1 MATGMNSQQISR
13 ILLIQALEQ
22 SDPEGRYISQST
34 RQRATQ
40 HARKVVPDEPL
51 SSVESSIQFFTNRAE
66 SIWNFLS
73 TSYPMITDS
82 FRGAQATIPF
92 TIMAIPAFA
101 VGLFING
108 LGTTQ
113 RVNLLNF
120 PLLILLLWN
129 MGTYAGTI
137 LPPLLG
143 KDLTGPLLRHLAKG
157 FVAVAEWL
165 GKGLWP
171 KMSLPGGAVREWILQ
186 SSEQFM
192 HLSWRHW
199 HPVII
204 SRVRFLLHIGSA
216 CLALGIILSMYVR
229 GLVLDYQATWES
241 TFLSATQVHT
251 VLNGL
256 LGPAAWLLGFP
267 FPPAEDLVHLQAPGH
282 GSAAPWIH
290 MWALTAF
297 IGIVIPRMT
306 LAWLSTRFA
315 RKAVQS
321 FMLPL
326 DEPYYLQ
333 LLSTERGQGIQI
345 DLMPYSYQPSAAA
358 LDCLGQCLL
367 DLIGNQATLHWRDP
381 LPYGQTSVPWL
392 QATSSPQ
399 TVVLICNVAQT
410 PEAEVHGEIFH
421 MLQASIESCNGQ
433 HHLLLVL
440 DLEPYQHLADQTQMK
455 GRQQTW
461 QRLANDHHLQIV
473 AFHAKDTSRDQ
484 LLEKAQA
491 ALWPPKSEMT

>member
-1 MATGMNSQQISR
+1 MNSQQISR

-22 SDPEGRYISQST
+22 SDPEGRYISHST

-297 IGIVIPRMT
+297 
-306 LAWLSTRFA
+306 
-315 RKAVQS
+315 
-321 FMLPL
+321 
-326 DEPYYLQ
+326 
-333 LLSTERGQGIQI
+333 
-345 DLMPYSYQPSAAA
+345 
-358 LDCLGQCLL
+358 
-367 DLIGNQATLHWRDP
+367 
-381 LPYGQTSVPWL
+381 
-392 QATSSPQ
+392 
-399 TVVLICNVAQT
+399 
-410 PEAEVHGEIFH
+410 
-421 MLQASIESCNGQ
+421 
-433 HHLLLVL
+433 
-440 DLEPYQHLADQTQMK
+440 
-455 GRQQTW
+455 
-461 QRLANDHHLQIV
+461 
-473 AFHAKDTSRDQ
+473 
-484 LLEKAQA
+484 
-491 ALWPPKSEMT
+491 

>member
-1 MATGMNSQQISR
+1 MAIVMNSKQVSK

-22 SDPEGRYISQST
+22 SDPQGRYLPHST
-34 RQRATQ
+34 RQRASQ
-40 HARKVVPDEPL
+40 HAKKCSPHESP
-51 SSVESSIQFFTNRAE
+51 SSAESSIQFFTNRAE
-66 SIWNFLS
+66 SLWNFLS
-73 TSYPMITDS
+73 TSYPMITES
-82 FRGAQATIPF
+82 FRGAQATIPY
-92 TIMAIPAFA
+92 TIVAIPAFA
-101 VGLFING
+101 AGLFING

-157 FVAVAEWL
+157 FAAVTEWL
-165 GKGLWP
+165 GKGPWP
-171 KMSLPGGAVREWILQ
+171 KMALPGGADREWILQ
-186 SSEQFM
+186 SSERFM
-192 HLSWRHW
+192 NLWWRHW

-204 SRVRFLLHIGSA
+204 SRVRHLLHIGAA

-241 TFLSATQVHT
+241 TFLSAAPVHT
-251 VLNGL
+251 VLYGL

-267 FPPAEDLVHLQAPGH
+267 FPPAEDLAQLQAPGH

-290 MWALTAF
+290 MWTLTAF
-297 IGIVIPRMT
+297 IGIVIPRIT
-306 LAWLSTRFA
+306 LAWLSARFA
-315 RKAVQS
+315 HKAAQS
-321 FMLPL
+321 FTLPL

-345 DLMPYSYQPSAAA
+345 AIVPYSYQPSPAA

-381 LPYGQTSVPWL
+381 LPYGQTSVTWL
-392 QATSSPQ
+392 QATASPQ
-399 TVVLICNVAQT
+399 TVVLLCNLAQT
-410 PEAEVHGEIFH
+410 PEAEVHGELFH
-421 MLQASIESCNGQ
+421 MLQASIESSNGQ

-440 DLEPYQHLADQTQMK
+440 DQEPYRHLADQTQMRE
-455 GRQQTW
+455 RQQTW
-461 QRLANDHHLQIV
+461 QRLANDYHLQIV
-473 AFHAKDTSRDQ
+473 AFDGKDTSRDQ

-491 ALWPPKSEMT
+491 ALWPPKR